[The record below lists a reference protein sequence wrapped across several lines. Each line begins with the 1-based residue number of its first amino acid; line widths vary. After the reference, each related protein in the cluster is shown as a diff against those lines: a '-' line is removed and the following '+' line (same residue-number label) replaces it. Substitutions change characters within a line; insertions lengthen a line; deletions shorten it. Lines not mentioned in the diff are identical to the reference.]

1 MVKRHL
7 LRHQLLPKVV
17 HDCVQH
23 PPALVYETY
32 EEIHAS
38 SIREMLDYCRSI
50 GQPKVFR
57 YFWIN
62 WYRPEHAHV
71 GSRWEIASMCGRR
84 GSDAIIPISRTT
96 MRLES
101 HWRILKKDY
110 VSRFIK
116 PRLDILC
123 YILFTDL
130 VPSRIHLRLRV
141 DAGREVPSAYK
152 DFVQLWRRCANAID
166 STTVLKRDELYHAD
180 KEKWVCSCLSF
191 IFNSRYLCKHLVS
204 FYSSPHPDGNG
215 GFVVRPPPPFRPE
228 LFQERLPLINFSD
241 VQLTGSG
248 AVISSDIDLNGSVE
262 DDARSLTYAEELES
276 LQLLP
281 TEHPEAAEENDEE
294 AMEPLRVFGWAIKQC
309 ESNPRMQRTLSR
321 FISNKEALM
330 AQYKRQYDEALG
342 ISRSVGK
349 NTMRK
354 AVKSYF
360 HMRDQNQSRTNRQ

>member
-1 MVKRHL
+1 MIKRHL
-7 LRHQLLPKVV
+7 LRHPLLPKVV
-17 HDCVQH
+17 DDCAEH
-23 PPALVYETY
+23 PRALVCETY

-62 WYRPEHAHV
+62 WYRPEYAH
-71 GSRWEIASMCGRR
+71 
-84 GSDAIIPISRTT
+84 
-96 MRLES
+96 
-101 HWRILKKDY
+101 DY

-116 PRLDILC
+116 PRLDVLC

-130 VPSRIHLRLRV
+130 VSSRIHLRLRAE
-141 DAGREVPSAYK
+141 AGREVPSVYK
-152 DFVQLWRRCANAID
+152 DFVQLWRRCADAID
-166 STTVLKRDELYHAD
+166 CTTVLKRDEVCHAD

-191 IFNSRYLCKHLVS
+191 IVNSRYLCKHVVS
-204 FYSSPHPDGNG
+204 FYFSPHPDGNG
-215 GFVVRPPPPFRPE
+215 MFAVRPPPPFRPE

-241 VQLTGSG
+241 VQLTGSDTI
-248 AVISSDIDLNGSVE
+248 ISSGIDPNDSVE
-262 DDARSLTYAEELES
+262 DDARSLTYAEGLES

-294 AMEPLRVFGWAIKQC
+294 AMEPLRVFGWAIQQC
-309 ESNPRMQRTLSR
+309 ESNPRMQRALSR

-330 AQYKRQYDEALG
+330 RQYKRPYEEALG

-354 AVKSYF
+354 ALKSYF
-360 HMRDQNQSRTNRQ
+360 HMRDQKQSRTPGNE